1 MINSDAG
8 FEVSL
13 VMNVLVAGGAGFIGS
28 NLVDLLLEKGHFV
41 CCVDNLYLG
50 KLSNIEHLKKC
61 NRFKFYNTN
70 ICNQLEI
77 EKIVRENNIDYV
89 MHLAANSDIQASA
102 QNPSIEYENTYSTT
116 YSILE
121 VMRKNNIKKLFFAST
136 SAVYGNKSEELLT
149 EGTAQLS
156 PVSYYGA
163 AKLGSEALISAYAY
177 MNDMSVL
184 VFRFPNVIGP
194 RLTHG
199 VVYDFIK
206 KLKLNQQS
214 LEILGDGHQ
223 TKPYI
228 YVDDLIEAIVQF
240 MNTPKGIELYN
251 IGVDTST
258 SVNRIADI
266 VCEEMNLE
274 NVRYTYTGGSTGW
287 KGDVPR
293 FEYGLEKIHSAGW
306 KAKYTSDEAI
316 RMAVKWAVTQ

>member
-1 MINSDAG
+1 
-8 FEVSL
+8 
-13 VMNVLVAGGAGFIGS
+13 MNVLVAGGAGFIGS

-50 KLSNIEHLKKC
+50 KLSNIEHLNKC

-70 ICNQLEI
+70 ICDQLEI

-121 VMRKNNIKKLFFAST
+121 IMRKNNIKKLFFAST
-136 SAVYGNKSEELLT
+136 SAVYGNKTEELLT
-149 EGTAQLS
+149 EDTAQLS

-228 YVDDLIEAIVQF
+228 YVDDLTEAIVQF
-240 MNTPKGIELYN
+240 MDSPKGVALYN

-266 VCEEMNLE
+266 VCEEMNLK